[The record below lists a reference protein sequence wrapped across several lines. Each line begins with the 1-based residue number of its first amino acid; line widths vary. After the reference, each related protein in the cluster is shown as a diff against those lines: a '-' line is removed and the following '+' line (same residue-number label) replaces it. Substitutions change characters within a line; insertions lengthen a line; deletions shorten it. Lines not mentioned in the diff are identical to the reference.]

1 MSPSRWARGL
11 WRHWTGFAGGIVLG
25 LLLLAGVL
33 APVMAPQNPNKID
46 LTATLQGPGPQ
57 HSLGTDQLGR
67 DMFSRLLYGARS
79 TLWLAIPVVLAV
91 AAIGIVVG
99 LVTGYFGGW
108 TDTVVSAVLNAL
120 FALPGLVLSLAILA
134 LLGPGRLSLLVALIA
149 AGWAGFARIVRGPV
163 LVVRESGYVE
173 AASTL
178 GASDLQ
184 ILRRHVLPNVV
195 GPIVVLATLDLGS
208 VVLSISALSFLGL
221 GDRPPAA
228 EWGSML
234 NDGRTYFRS
243 HPHLMVLPGICIFL
257 VVLSANLVGDTL
269 RDMLDPRHR

>member
-1 MSPSRWARGL
+1 
-11 WRHWTGFAGGIVLG
+11 
-25 LLLLAGVL
+25 
-33 APVMAPQNPNKID
+33 MAPQNPNKVD
-46 LTATLQGPGPQ
+46 LTSTLQGPGPQ
-57 HSLGTDQLGR
+57 HFLGTDQLGR

-108 TDTVVSAVLNAL
+108 IDTVVSAALNAL

-184 ILRRHVLPNVV
+184 ILRRHVLPNIV
-195 GPIVVLATLDLGS
+195 GPILVLATLDLGS

-257 VVLSANLVGDTL
+257 VVLCANLVGDTL
-269 RDMLDPRHR
+269 RDLLDPRHR

>member
-1 MSPSRWARGL
+1 M
-11 WRHWTGFAGGIVLG
+11 LG

-46 LTATLQGPGPQ
+46 LTATLQAPGPQ

-79 TLWLAIPVVLAV
+79 TLLLAIPVVLAV

-184 ILRRHVLPNVV
+184 ILRRHVLPNIV

-208 VVLSISALSFLGL
+208 
-221 GDRPPAA
+221 
-228 EWGSML
+228 
-234 NDGRTYFRS
+234 
-243 HPHLMVLPGICIFL
+243 
-257 VVLSANLVGDTL
+257 
-269 RDMLDPRHR
+269 

>member
-11 WRHWTGFAGGIVLG
+11 RRYWTGFAGGIVLG
-25 LLLLAGVL
+25 LILLAGVL

-46 LTATLQGPGPQ
+46 LTATLQAPGSQ

-99 LVTGYFGGW
+99 LVAGYFGGW
-108 TDTVVSAVLNAL
+108 TDTVVSAGLNAL

-184 ILRRHVLPNVV
+184 ILRRHVLPNIV

-269 RDMLDPRHR
+269 RDVLDPRHR